1 MMPTCSRLRKH
12 TTLLCLSV
20 SSFDRSFRMSFCDF
34 LSLLSTDSDSTRQQI
49 PHVIVIFQRRMQP
62 VSHNI
67 NEFLAELWTHVSC
80 FDQINFM
87 NRVGMPFVTNVR
99 NDLWFPTFVIKY
111 CFVFFFED
119 ERPRSHRLVC
129 LLSCLLL
136 LQSVKSTEFCRGT
149 AGNLNH
155 K

>member
-111 CFVFFFED
+111 CFVFFFLRMSGREATGLSAFFPASSSCNQSSQQNFV
-119 ERPRSHRLVC
+119 EV
-129 LLSCLLL
+129 LL
-136 LQSVKSTEFCRGT
+136 GT
-149 AGNLNH
+149 
-155 K
+155 